1 MRLEA
6 EEASDK
12 QLKEFKQKLAQ
23 EEEQEIKRV
32 KQMMETEAQQY
43 K

>member
-6 EEASDK
+6 EEAADK

-23 EEEQEIKRV
+23 EEEQEIKKV
-32 KQMMETEAQQY
+32 KQMMETEAQ
-43 K
+43 